1 LTPDKCWFIGVH
13 PINNIVGARKAGM
26 HAIYSFKGF
35 HDWPESLLMPKYS
48 IDKLVEVQSNT
59 RKTQANPISKPNY
72 LELELRY

>member
-1 LTPDKCWFIGVH
+1 
-13 PINNIVGARKAGM
+13 M